1 MRVSFRNPFRCLLAA
16 TLMTAWFVVPLGL
29 GLPVALA
36 NNGQKRET
44 GTLAQS
50 KNDESVYAEIAK
62 APAEARAKRNP
73 FENDAEAIAAG
84 SKLFEQHCAEC
95 HGNMAEGGKKGPSL
109 REDEV
114 QRAEPGALF
123 WVLTN
128 GVVRRGMPVW
138 SKLPEPQRWQIVSF
152 LKSLRTDISTQ
163 SASLP

>member
-1 MRVSFRNPFRCLLAA
+1 
-16 TLMTAWFVVPLGL
+16 MTAWFAAPLGL
-29 GLPVALA
+29 GFPVALA
-36 NNGQKRET
+36 NNSQKRET
-44 GTLAQS
+44 RTLAQPR
-50 KNDESVYAEIAK
+50 NDESVYAEIAK
-62 APAEARAKRNP
+62 APTEARAKRNP
-73 FENDAEAIAAG
+73 FENDAKAIAAG

-95 HGNMAEGGKKGPSL
+95 HGNMAEGGKKAPSL
-109 REDEV
+109 RDDEV

-152 LKSLRTDISTQ
+152 LKSLRTDISMH